1 MYNNLLSWVNCWV
14 TEVVFFFFF
23 FVFCLLS
30 SSRLRKV
37 GQLPLASQS
46 DERSAQ
52 GGGGAGRV
60 GAKTSFLDIISERER
75 FTPQHPPSHR
85 LKPSP
90 SRVAPT
96 FPRWQ
101 RTGRK
106 PPTRWRC
113 GRRAEAR
120 RSVDHHLQL
129 CVDHH
134 LLCGATRCCWRKWV
148 TGQVGTL
155 LQLVPFSSSTTHAF
169 LLY

>member
-23 FVFCLLS
+23 LLVILVSTAQSRSTS
-30 SSRLRKV
+30 SCQPIRRE
-37 GQLPLASQS
+37 
-46 DERSAQ
+46 ER
-52 GGGGAGRV
+52 GGGRAGRV

-155 LQLVPFSSSTTHAF
+155 LQLVPSSSSTTHAF